1 MTFDIH
7 RLFSVIISPCL
18 RSAIQVMAA
27 HFHQKKTQVPLK
39 SFSQKID
46 LVIQI
51 CRNKEKVT

>member
-1 MTFDIH
+1 MIFDIH

-39 SFSQKID
+39 ID